1 MPLPFA
7 PLVGLALGAAF
18 AWVAA
23 QELSRTEGPIIASR
37 AFAIVAAFAALVWVP
52 VLGYFV
58 AFHGDW
64 SYLYLVPWRRV
75 PSAIDLGIVLV
86 AGLAVLAGFA
96 VSVEP
101 IRKRRFAPV
110 VTAIVAP
117 GTLVVA
123 GLTLAARRLAVSG
136 TYAQF
141 HGDFGTEPIGSSPLG
156 KGVLFMGAVV
166 AAAVAWTA
174 VSLVRTGTRVFGDD
188 GAGVKDRGPNA

>member
-7 PLVGLALGAAF
+7 PLVGIALGAAF

-37 AFAIVAAFAALVWVP
+37 AFAIVSAFAALVWVP

-64 SYLYLVPWRRV
+64 SFLYVVAWRSV
-75 PSAIDLGIVLV
+75 PSAFDLGLVL
-86 AGLAVLAGFA
+86 LAGAA
-96 VSVEP
+96 VVGSFWLAAAPV
-101 IRKRRFAPV
+101 RKRRFGPV
-110 VTAIVAP
+110 VAMIVAP
-117 GTLVVA
+117 GALAVG
-123 GLTLAARRLAVSG
+123 GLTLAVHRLAVSG

-141 HGDFGTEPIGSSPLG
+141 HGDFGTEPIVASPLG

-166 AAAVAWTA
+166 ALGLAWT
-174 VSLVRTGTRVFGDD
+174 VRWLVRM
-188 GAGVKDRGPNA
+188 GAEGS